1 MIKTISFKYIL
12 MLGTLL
18 SIVFAFQLI
27 CDVKANGE
35 WVYVNNSW
43 RYYSGPEQNTGW
55 YKYKDNWYYLDEN
68 GMAKTGWLKSE
79 GKWYYLDTVTGKM
92 LTGWIQ
98 NRGNWYYLNS
108 SGEMVTGWLRY
119 NGNLY
124 YLNSSG
130 VMVKDIY
137 IGTYYLG
144 PDGAWE
150 EGQIVEIN
158 YPIDIK

>member
-1 MIKTISFKYIL
+1 MIRISTLKYIL
-12 MLGTLL
+12 ISGTLL
-18 SIVFAFQLI
+18 GIIFTFQLI
-27 CDVKANGE
+27 NEINANAESNG

-43 RYYSGPEQNTGW
+43 RYYSGPEVNTGW
-55 YKYKDNWYYLDEN
+55 YEYKSNWYYLDEN

-79 GKWYYLDTVTGKM
+79 GKWYYLDTATGKM

-98 NRGNWYYLNS
+98 DRENWYYLNN
-108 SGEMVTGWLRY
+108 SGEMMTGWLRY

-137 IGTYYLG
+137 IGAYYLG

-150 EGQIVEIN
+150 EG
-158 YPIDIK
+158 